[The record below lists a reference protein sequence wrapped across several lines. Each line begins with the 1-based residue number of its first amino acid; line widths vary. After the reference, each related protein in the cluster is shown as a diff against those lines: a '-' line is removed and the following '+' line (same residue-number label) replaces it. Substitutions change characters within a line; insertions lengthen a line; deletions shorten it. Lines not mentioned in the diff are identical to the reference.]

1 MNPRLED
8 GLSRPNKVGS
18 AGVTVV
24 LEKILIL
31 EIDGVGVSLENIPP
45 LLEVEK
51 VEAGEV

>member
-8 GLSRPNKVGS
+8 GSNKVGS
-18 AGVTVV
+18 AGVVG

-31 EIDGVGVSLENIPP
+31 EIDGVGVGPENIPP
-45 LLEVEK
+45 LQEVEM